1 MERQVEQFI
10 QSLSDLDLLE
20 YTRTQTHLP
29 EALEFAKVEMADRHL
44 PASRLAQLE
53 EQLQERA
60 HAREEELQAIAA
72 EPLVWEWRLAVFLC
86 GMYFGLPA
94 LVFVPTWLR
103 LRREGAH
110 RKCTDMWHYALGGFC
125 LQPILVLARIPPWSW
140 LAALV

>member
-53 EQLQERA
+53 EQLQQRA

-72 EPLVWEWRLAVFLC
+72 EPLVWEWRLAIFLC
-86 GMYFGLPA
+86 GLYFGLPV
-94 LVFVPTWLR
+94 LLFVPTWQVQ
-103 LRREGAH
+103 
-110 RKCTDMWHYALGGFC
+110 KT
-125 LQPILVLARIPPWSW
+125 QQQTVLDCKSITMQCMNQIMPLDRV
-140 LAALV
+140 L

>member
-29 EALEFAKVEMADRHL
+29 EALEFAKVEMTERRL
-44 PASRLAQLE
+44 PAGRLAELE
-53 EQLQERA
+53 EQLQQRIC
-60 HAREEELQAIAA
+60 AREEEAKARAA

-86 GMYFGLPA
+86 GLYLGLPV

-103 LRREGAH
+103 LRREGAR
-110 RKCTDMWHYALGGFC
+110 RKCSDMWHYALGGFC
-125 LQPILVLARIPPWSW
+125 LQPILILARIPPWSW
-140 LAALV
+140 LAALI